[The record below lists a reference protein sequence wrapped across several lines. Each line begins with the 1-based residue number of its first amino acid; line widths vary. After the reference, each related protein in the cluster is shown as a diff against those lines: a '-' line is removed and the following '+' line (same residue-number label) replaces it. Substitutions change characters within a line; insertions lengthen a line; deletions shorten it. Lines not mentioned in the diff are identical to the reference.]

1 MVGVQWSRADDW
13 ARLMRGKTP
22 FKNGLLVSG
31 LLLSGAWSLANAVEL
46 SVLSA
51 GAIEP
56 GMRPAVVAFE
66 KESGHQIKLIFNTAP
81 QLRKR
86 IADGEAWDVV
96 LAPPAAIDEFA
107 RAGKTQ
113 ASGVSVGRVGL
124 GVAVRPGAPVPDLTS
139 VASLKRAITQA
150 DSLVF
155 NRASTGLYLETWLK
169 KQGLYDQVQV
179 RSTRYPDG
187 ASVLEHVLK
196 GQGTEI
202 GFGAITE
209 ILLYRDKGLHFVGP
223 LPAEIQNYTAYT
235 ATVMAGTPQP
245 AAAHAFVSY
254 LGSARGRA
262 IFNAA
267 GIEP

>member
-1 MVGVQWSRADDW
+1 
-13 ARLMRGKTP
+13 MRGQSFFQT
-22 FKNGLLVSG
+22 GLLIGG
-31 LLLSGAWSLANAVEL
+31 LVLGCIFRLASAAEIK
-46 SVLSA
+46 VLSA

-56 GMRPAVVAFE
+56 GMRPAVTAFE

-107 RAGKTQ
+107 RAGK
-113 ASGVSVGRVGL
+113 AEAGGVNVGRVGL
-124 GVAVRPGAPVPDLTS
+124 GVAVRPGAPVPDLTT
-139 VASLKRAITQA
+139 VESLKTAITQA

-155 NRASTGLYLETWLK
+155 NRASTGLYLEAWLK
-169 KQGLYDQVQV
+169 KQGLYEQVLA

-196 GQGTEI
+196 GRGTEI

-209 ILLYRDKGLHFVGP
+209 ILLYRDKGLKFVGP
-223 LPAEIQNYTAYT
+223 LPADIQNYTAYS
-235 ATVMAGTPQP
+235 ATVMTGTVQP
-245 AAAHAFVSY
+245 AAARALVAY
-254 LGSARGRA
+254 LANAHGQA
-262 IFNAA
+262 IFKAA

>member
-1 MVGVQWSRADDW
+1 M
-13 ARLMRGKTP
+13 RL
-22 FKNGLLVSG
+22 KNVYANSLLIGG
-31 LLLSGAWSLANAVEL
+31 LLLGGLMSSANAAEIK
-46 SVLSA
+46 VLSA

-56 GMRPAVVAFE
+56 GMRPAIAAFE
-66 KESGHQIKLIFNTAP
+66 KESGHQIKLQFNTAP

-86 IADGEAWDVV
+86 IADGEVWDVV

-107 RAGKTQ
+107 KAGK
-113 ASGVSVGRVGL
+113 AHAGGVNVGRVGL
-124 GVAVRPGAPVPDLTS
+124 GVAVRPGAPVPDLSS
-139 VASLKRAITQA
+139 VEALKSAITQA

-155 NRASTGLYLETWLK
+155 NRASTGLYLEGWLK
-169 KQGLYDQVQV
+169 KQGLYEQVQA

-209 ILLYRDKGLHFVGP
+209 ILLYRDKGLKFAGP
-223 LPAEIQNYTAYT
+223 LPVDIQNYTAYT
-235 ATVMAGTPQP
+235 ATVVLGTTQP
-245 AAAHAFVSY
+245 AAARAFVAY
-254 LGSARGRA
+254 LGSANGQE
-262 IFNAA
+262 IFKAA

>member
-1 MVGVQWSRADDW
+1 MVGNSTGDKV
-13 ARLMRGKTP
+13 MRGHKLFQTTLLIG
-22 FKNGLLVSG
+22 GLVLGGVFQ
-31 LLLSGAWSLANAVEL
+31 LANAVEIK
-46 SVLSA
+46 VLSA

-56 GMRPAVVAFE
+56 GMRPAVAAFE
-66 KESGHQIKLIFNTAP
+66 KESGHQIKLQFNTAP

-86 IADGEAWDVV
+86 ITDGEVWDVV
-96 LAPPAAIDEFA
+96 LAPPAAMDEFA
-107 RAGKTQ
+107 KAGKVE
-113 ASGVSVGRVGL
+113 ASAVNVGRVGL

-139 VASLKRAITQA
+139 VESLKAAITKA

-155 NRASTGLYLETWLK
+155 NRASTGLYLEAWLK
-169 KQGLYDQVQV
+169 QQGLYDQVQA

-209 ILLYRDKGLHFVGP
+209 ILLYRDKGLKFVGP
-223 LPAEIQNYTAYT
+223 LPADIQNYTAYS
-235 ATVMAGTPQP
+235 ATVMTGTTQ
-245 AAAHAFVSY
+245 AAAARAFVAY
-254 LGSARGRA
+254 LGGASGQA
-262 IFNAA
+262 IFKAA

>member
-1 MVGVQWSRADDW
+1 
-13 ARLMRGKTP
+13 MRGQN
-22 FKNGLLVSG
+22 FFQIGLLISG
-31 LLLSGAWSLANAVEL
+31 LVLGSVWQSASAVEIK
-46 SVLSA
+46 VLSA

-56 GMRPAVVAFE
+56 GMRPAVAAFE
-66 KESGHQIKLIFNTAP
+66 KESGHQIKMMFNTAP

-96 LAPPAAIDEFA
+96 LAPPTAIEEFA
-107 RAGKTQ
+107 RAGK
-113 ASGVSVGRVGL
+113 ADAGGVNVGRVGL
-124 GVAVRPGAPVPDLTS
+124 GVAVRPGAPVPDLSS
-139 VASLKRAITQA
+139 VESLKAAITKA

-155 NRASTGLYLETWLK
+155 NRASTGLYLEAWLK
-169 KQGLYDQVQV
+169 KQGLYEQVQA
-179 RSTRYPDG
+179 RSTRYSDG

-209 ILLYRDKGLHFVGP
+209 ILLYRDKGLKFVGP

-235 ATVMAGTPQP
+235 ATVMTGTAQP
-245 AAAHAFVSY
+245 AAARAFVAY
-254 LGSARGRA
+254 LGSVNGQA
-262 IFNAA
+262 IFKAA

>member
-1 MVGVQWSRADDW
+1 M
-13 ARLMRGKTP
+13 KTTG
-22 FKNGLLVSG
+22 FRQAALLLGG
-31 LLLSGAWSLANAVEL
+31 LLLGGLCSSVSAAEIK
-46 SVLSA
+46 VLSA

-56 GMRPAVVAFE
+56 GMRPAVAAFE
-66 KESGHQIKLIFNTAP
+66 KGSGHQIKLMFNTAP

-96 LAPPAAIDEFA
+96 LAPPAAIDEFS
-107 RAGKTQ
+107 RAGK
-113 ASGVSVGRVGL
+113 AEAGAVNVGRVGL
-124 GVAVRPGAPVPDLTS
+124 GVAVRPGAPLPDVTS
-139 VASLKRAITQA
+139 VEGLKTAITQA

-155 NRASTGLYLETWLK
+155 NRASTGLYLEAWLK
-169 KQGLYDQVQV
+169 QQGLYDQVQA

-209 ILLYRDKGLHFVGP
+209 ILQYRDKGLRFVGP
-223 LPAEIQNYTAYT
+223 LPAAMQNYTAYS
-235 ATVMAGTPQP
+235 ATVMTGTAQS
-245 AAAHAFVSY
+245 AAARAFVAF
-254 LGSARGRA
+254 LGSASGQA
-262 IFNAA
+262 IFKAA

>member
-1 MVGVQWSRADDW
+1 
-13 ARLMRGKTP
+13 MRGQSLFQT
-22 FKNGLLVSG
+22 GLLIGG
-31 LLLSGAWSLANAVEL
+31 LMLSSVWQSASAAEIK
-46 SVLSA
+46 VLSA

-56 GMRPAVVAFE
+56 GMRPVVAAFE
-66 KESGHQIKLIFNTAP
+66 KESGHQIKLMFNTAP

-86 IADGEAWDVV
+86 ITDGEAWDVV

-107 RAGKTQ
+107 KAGK
-113 ASGVSVGRVGL
+113 AEANGVNVGRVGL

-139 VASLKRAITQA
+139 VESLKTAITKA

-155 NRASTGLYLETWLK
+155 NRASTGLYLEAWLK
-169 KQGLYDQVQV
+169 QQGLYEQVQA

-209 ILLYRDKGLHFVGP
+209 ILLYRDKGLRFVGP
-223 LPAEIQNYTAYT
+223 LPAEMQNYTAYS
-235 ATVMAGTPQP
+235 ATVMVGTAQP
-245 AAAHAFVSY
+245 AAARAFVAY
-254 LGSARGRA
+254 LGSASGQA
-262 IFNAA
+262 IFKAA

>member
-1 MVGVQWSRADDW
+1 MVGDSTGENV
-13 ARLMRGKTP
+13 MRGQRFFQTCLLIG
-22 FKNGLLVSG
+22 GLVFGGVFQS
-31 LLLSGAWSLANAVEL
+31 AKAAEIK
-46 SVLSA
+46 VLSA

-56 GMRPAVVAFE
+56 GMRPAVAAFE
-66 KESGHQIKLIFNTAP
+66 KESGHHIKLQFNTAP

-86 IADGEAWDVV
+86 ITDGEAWDVV

-107 RAGKTQ
+107 KAGKAE
-113 ASGVSVGRVGL
+113 ASAVNVGRVGL

-139 VASLKRAITQA
+139 VESLKAAITKA

-169 KQGLYDQVQV
+169 QQGLYEQVQT

-209 ILLYRDKGLHFVGP
+209 ILLYRDKGLKFVGP
-223 LPAEIQNYTAYT
+223 LPADIQNYTAYS
-235 ATVMAGTPQP
+235 ATVMIGTAQ
-245 AAAHAFVSY
+245 AAAARAFVAY
-254 LGSARGRA
+254 LGSASGQA
-262 IFNAA
+262 IFKAA